1 MPINSEAVSVVEMEG
16 ENHPTFGVPFMR
28 DFEPL
33 VLLVSM
39 QDASE
44 VDHVVW
50 DFASVKPMDVK
61 NYVDEHLTTH
71 PLADYS
77 LENVSVEHVVREN
90 DYFTNSVVRH

>member
-1 MPINSEAVSVVEMEG
+1 
-16 ENHPTFGVPFMR
+16 
-28 DFEPL
+28 
-33 VLLVSM
+33 
-39 QDASE
+39 
-44 VDHVVW
+44 
-50 DFASVKPMDVK
+50 MDVK